1 MHPVM
6 LLPTGADTQTLR
18 KALWHYRI
26 GHRIT
31 DEADGQ
37 LLWVADP
44 RQHDELRALVG
55 RWERGEPLIVDNAHP
70 PRSRS
75 AHSIIAILRQ
85 VPVTALM
92 IGASL
97 LVFALSGIFGDLLIV
112 ALTIVPVGISGGQLV
127 YGSLADTV
135 IGGQLAFAISRISAL
150 WLDAPDFQP
159 DVCVVLRAAN

>member
-6 LLPTGADTQTLR
+6 LLPAGADTQALR

-44 RQHDELRALVG
+44 RQHEELRTLVS
-55 RWERGEPLIVDNAHP
+55 RWERGEPLILEATRPKRP
-70 PRSRS
+70 PA
-75 AHSIIAILRQ
+75 AHSLAATLRQ
-85 VPVTALM
+85 VPVTGLM
-92 IGASL
+92 IGVSL

-112 ALTIVPVGISGGQLV
+112 VLTIVPVAGRHRDGGA
-127 YGSLADTV
+127 SMAAV
-135 IGGQLAFAISRISAL
+135 IACISAL
-150 WLDAPDFQP
+150 WLDAPDIQP
-159 DVCVVLRAAN
+159 DVGVVLRTANRAAARQ